1 MDLSYL
7 SAFVFLFFTY
17 VYYYKLKL
25 PLGLA
30 QEGATGFMSDN
41 TAMDSYATYISSNN
55 SSLGIYFLMVVTS
68 QFGINLYSVIQ
79 KCGGTVGKNMLI
91 AFMMTVV
98 PWTLIFG
105 AVLALHIFYPG
116 LKGAFADVVGYF
128 IISGDANDILSTILV
143 DTKINNKI
151 NSGDPDDGDDSVET
165 KQSAAEAIMKLC
177 GNKGILINTMNPENF
192 NIMWAILK
200 PLLKTDFKKTDD
212 ATKTQLFEKKQELFA
227 LVVKKDNIGE
237 GLWFIYTGILL
248 MFVVSYNLASRACD
262 KDLEKMKQEQA
273 DYAKTSAEIK
283 ANKDLRQSGPS
294 YVKT

>member
-7 SAFVFLFFTY
+7 SAFVFFFFTY

-30 QEGATGFMSDN
+30 PEGTSGYMSGDVSI
-41 TAMDSYATYISSNN
+41 DSYATYISSNN
-55 SSLGIYFLMVVTS
+55 SVLGIYFLMVVTS
-68 QFGINLYSVIQ
+68 QFAINLYSVIQ
-79 KCGGTVGKNMLI
+79 KCGGTVGKNMLV

-105 AVLALHIFYPG
+105 AVLALLVVYPG
-116 LKGAFADVVGYF
+116 LKSAFADVVGYF
-128 IISGDANDILSTILV
+128 AISSDANEILSEILV
-143 DTKINNKI
+143 DTKINSKI
-151 NSGDPDDGDDSVET
+151 TSESAGDGDDDTVET
-165 KQSAAEAIMKLC
+165 KQSTAEAIMKLC

-192 NIMWAILK
+192 NDMWSILK
-200 PLLKTDFKKTDD
+200 PLLKPNYKNGANSEGLFAKK
-212 ATKTQLFEKKQELFA
+212 EELFA

-237 GLWFIYTGILL
+237 SFWYIYTGVLL
-248 MFVVSYNLASRACD
+248 MAIVSYNLTSRACE

-273 DYAKTSAEIK
+273 DYAKKSAELK
-283 ANKDLRQSGPS
+283 ARKDLNQSGPS